1 MIPGLSASVL
11 APGAL
16 LLGALLALPVAAHL
30 ARQVPRDRLP
40 FGAMLLLQRVVKRL
54 RRRRRV
60 KDPLLLLVRLL
71 AVAAAVFAATG
82 PAVSVPGPPPTY
94 GGSGKVVL
102 VVDRSLSMAML
113 DRGATLL
120 QQARDRATAVVRELP
135 PGTRIGLVVFDD
147 HALRLT
153 LALTDDKDR
162 VLGQIAAIE
171 GSSGRSHLREGLLE
185 ARRLLAG
192 EAGEVVVLT
201 DEAGPRMVGE
211 ATDELAR
218 LVEAGSS
225 VIPERI
231 AGQPPRNVAVSDA
244 RYGDGPEGGRV
255 TVRVVNYGPDPIEV
269 SCEVVLPDGARIPI
283 FVDLPPD
290 GEAEERITVPAEAQ
304 GGVGRVQCDDPDL
317 PLDDARFFHL
327 PRVGASRVLVVDG
340 DPGDTPT
347 RSETYF
353 LEKALAPWGGRSGVA
368 VDVLAPAGLAEI
380 SPETHRVVFL
390 ANVADP
396 RPFGPRLVDF
406 VRRGGALVVGA
417 GDQVTAERYDA
428 ALGSIL
434 PAPLRA
440 TRAIAAAGEVGEP
453 LALPDAD
460 VPLFAPFRRSGRA
473 AFGRIRSHTVV
484 TLDPYQDVEGEVAT
498 LLRYENGL
506 PALVE
511 RRTGEGRVVLWTS
524 SFDLGWSNA
533 ALQAVYMPLVQRL
546 VTWLGAES
554 GAVAERVTGVVGDP
568 VVIELPDLLV
578 APEVVGPE
586 GTPVESRTDGT
597 RLSFVPDRAGAYVL
611 TLEGSPPLAYVAVN
625 TDPAESDVRS
635 TSSIAAVER
644 ELAPGAL
651 TRRVDLARPL
661 WGLALVGLLAQGLLS
676 IRRPEE

>member
-1 MIPGLSASVL
+1 MIPGLSATVL
-11 APGAL
+11 APAAL
-16 LLGALLALPVAAHL
+16 GLGVLLALPVAAHL

-60 KDPLLLLVRLL
+60 KDPLLLLLRLL
-71 AVAAAVFAATG
+71 AVAALVLAATG
-82 PAVSVPGPPPTY
+82 PAVTVPGPPPAY
-94 GGSGKVVL
+94 GASGRVVL

-120 QQARDRATAVVRELP
+120 QQARDRAAAIVADLP
-135 PGTRIGLVVFDD
+135 PGTAVGLVVFDD

-153 LALTDDKDR
+153 LALTPDHDR

-171 GSSGRSHLREGLLE
+171 GSAGRSNLREGLLE

-201 DEAGPRMVGE
+201 DEAGPKTVAE
-211 ATDELAR
+211 ATDEIAR
-218 LVEAGSS
+218 LVDGGSS
-225 VIPERI
+225 VIPERL
-231 AGQPPRNVAVSDA
+231 AGQPPRNVAVVDA
-244 RYGDGPEGGRV
+244 RYGDGPEGGQV
-255 TVRVVNYGPDPIEV
+255 TVRLANYGPDPIEV
-269 SCEVVLPDGARIPI
+269 PCEVTLPDGAKIPI
-283 FVDLPPD
+283 FVDLPPA
-290 GEAEERITVPAEAQ
+290 GEAEERITVPAEAA
-304 GGVGRVQCDDPDL
+304 GGVGEVRCDDPDL
-317 PLDDARFFHL
+317 PLDDARYFHL

-406 VRRGGALVVGA
+406 VRRGGALVVGV
-417 GDQVTAERYDA
+417 GDQVTPERYDA
-428 ALGSIL
+428 ALGSVL
-434 PAPLRA
+434 PATLRG
-440 TRAIAAAGEVGEP
+440 TRAVASPGEIGVP
-453 LALPDAD
+453 LALPDPDA
-460 VPLFAPFRRSGRA
+460 PLFAPFRRSGRA
-473 AFGRIRSHTVV
+473 AFARIRSHTVV
-484 TLDPYQDVEGEVAT
+484 TLDPYTDGEDVTT

-546 VTWLGAES
+546 VTWLGAEA
-554 GAVAERVTGVVGDP
+554 GASATRLTGVVGEL
-568 VVIELPDLLV
+568 VVVELPDLLV
-578 APEVVGPE
+578 EPTVLGPDGE
-586 GTPVESRTDGT
+586 PVEARVEGT
-597 RLSFVPDRAGAYVL
+597 RLSFVPARAGAYQL
-611 TLEGSPPLAYVAVN
+611 ALEGSPALAYVAVN
-625 TDPAESDVRS
+625 TDPTESDVRAYD
-635 TSSIAAVER
+635 SIAAVER
-644 ELAPGAL
+644 DLAPGAL
-651 TRRVDLARPL
+651 TRRIDLARPL
-661 WGLALVGLLAQGLLS
+661 WALALLGLVIQGLLS
-676 IRRPEE
+676 TRRPVA